1 MKYSQKD
8 KQKRGADFE
17 HEFRKSCNH
26 IKCWVYKLFASP
38 SGTPFDFIVLTDK
51 FKYGIEL
58 KRIKSHRLNYSV
70 IRQNQRAGLSK
81 FECVNGNIALIIVN
95 VKTDNESKTFILPW
109 NKISDKICSDE
120 KGSVDVSGFHE
131 IQKRGSI
138 WDLSVLEGGDFL

>member
-26 IKCWVYKLFASP
+26 IKCWAYKLFASP

-58 KRIKSHRLNYSV
+58 KRLKSFRLNYSV
-70 IRQNQRAGLSK
+70 IRQNQRAGLTK
-81 FECVNGNIALIIVN
+81 FECVDGNIALIIVN
-95 VKTDNESKTFILPW
+95 VKADNLSKTYVLPW
-109 NKISDKICSDE
+109 AEISDKICSGK
-120 KGSVDVSGFHE
+120 KGSIDVRNFRE
-131 IQKRGSI
+131 IPKHGGIWGLSI
-138 WDLSVLEGGDFL
+138 LEGGDFS